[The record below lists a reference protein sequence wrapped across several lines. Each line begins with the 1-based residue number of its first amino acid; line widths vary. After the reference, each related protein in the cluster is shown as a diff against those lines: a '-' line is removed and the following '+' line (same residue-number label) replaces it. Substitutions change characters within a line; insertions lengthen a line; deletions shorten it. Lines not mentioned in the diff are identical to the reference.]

1 MKPQLIV
8 AALCVATAAATA
20 AEYTATSCR
29 LRVVEGSWVDMSG
42 LTHHLN
48 ISHARQ
54 PGAKAKLDVSKCVND
69 GWGWYVNNYW
79 DELYMPNDLQL
90 GWQASEIY
98 DAELAYV
105 IRVTFNNG
113 TKGYQPTS
121 SGNIMFSVSVQPNGD
136 QYYWHENNIGSPP
149 AGVAWA
155 DYVMHA
161 YGQWVVGVQ
170 LVNYGYGL
178 LTPPNISGPSVPLGY
193 VN

>member
-1 MKPQLIV
+1 
-8 AALCVATAAATA
+8 
-20 AEYTATSCR
+20 
-29 LRVVEGSWVDMSG
+29 
-42 LTHHLN
+42 
-48 ISHARQ
+48 
-54 PGAKAKLDVSKCVND
+54 
-69 GWGWYVNNYW
+69 
-79 DELYMPNDLQL
+79 
-90 GWQASEIY
+90 
-98 DAELAYV
+98 
-105 IRVTFNNG
+105 
-113 TKGYQPTS
+113 
-121 SGNIMFSVSVQPNGD
+121 MFSVSVQPNGD